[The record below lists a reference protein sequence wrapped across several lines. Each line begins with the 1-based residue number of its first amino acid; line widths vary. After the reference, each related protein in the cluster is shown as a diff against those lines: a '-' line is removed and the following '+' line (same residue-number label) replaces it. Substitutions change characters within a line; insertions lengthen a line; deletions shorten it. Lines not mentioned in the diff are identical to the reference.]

1 MEAGEQRA
9 CLGVAQAPSSRP
21 PNALAADGLLHRRQS
36 DRGPAARQL
45 KKQRSLRRF
54 LILADAVLSDVFEIA
69 IPVRIPHK
77 PDQGPAIG
85 GESDGWASGGSES
98 G

>member
-9 CLGVAQAPSSRP
+9 CPGVAQAPSSRP
-21 PNALAADGLLHRRQS
+21 PNAQGADALLHSHQS
-36 DRGPAARQL
+36 HREPAARQL
-45 KKQRSLRRF
+45 KKLRSLRRF